1 MEKELRKELRKGEGR
16 RIKNIWG
23 EKTGRFF
30 KNFGKKGALWVP
42 KNDGELLFFRFFLN
56 LAFRGAIFYG
66 FYALFRENWIPAL
79 IVYIIIHTG
88 LFIGGKMLEKK
99 CMENLAQM
107 SVYYNEKFTTF
118 FDEICRQH
126 HIVGDAFMIDN
137 IRISNNRVD
146 AYILPTKAEFNL
158 YCLESFSGDNA
169 CFDRR
174 LNPQPDDVDLKK
186 HIASVEFNKK
196 FGVITKKGME
206 MHCVDLLRP
215 TVQVALCDK
224 FQIEHLAMAEIGGG
238 NFFAAT
244 KDSVKPIKTYFDIY
258 GDDPLL
264 WFFEDAEIY
273 CEKMEK
279 MGQKFYPEANFIL
292 TSLKLKP

>member
-16 RIKNIWG
+16 RIKNIMG

-42 KNDGELLFFRFFLN
+42 KDGGDLFFRFLLN

-79 IVYIIIHTG
+79 IVYIILHTG
-88 LFIGGKMLEKK
+88 LFIGGKLLEKK
-99 CMENLAQM
+99 CMENLMEM
-107 SVYYNEKFTTF
+107 SAYFNEKFTAY
-118 FDEICRQH
+118 FDEACRQRN
-126 HIVGDAFMIDN
+126 IVGDAVLIDN

-146 AYILPTKAEFNL
+146 AYTLPTKADFNL
-158 YCLESFSGDNA
+158 YCLESFDGDNA

-215 TVQVALCDK
+215 TVQVAMCGK
-224 FQIEHLAMAEIGGG
+224 FKVEHLCMVEIGGG
-238 NFFAAT
+238 NFYAAT
-244 KDSVKPIKTYFDIY
+244 KDSVKPVKTHIDIY
-258 GDDPLL
+258 GDDALL
-264 WFFEDAEIY
+264 WYFDDADIY

-279 MGQKFYPEANFIL
+279 MGKKYFPEANFIL
-292 TSLKLKP
+292 TNLKLKP